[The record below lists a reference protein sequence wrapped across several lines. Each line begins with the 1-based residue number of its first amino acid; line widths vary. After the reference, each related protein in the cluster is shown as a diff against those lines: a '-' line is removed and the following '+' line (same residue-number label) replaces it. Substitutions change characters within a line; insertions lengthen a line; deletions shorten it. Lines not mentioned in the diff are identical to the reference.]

1 MSPHPV
7 KFLSGFLCCAL
18 SSSLAHAVPYA
29 SRITI
34 NTAPSLARL
43 ASVVAPTAPEVS
55 FVLNEPADQLGYRI
69 NGGPLQWLDGSTS
82 GAKSFPLKSPL
93 DTFDIIA
100 KKTEKTGYTIPTGGV
115 APPSPNGLPWLA
127 NQAGFKLI
135 SDDASSLTKFNS
147 PRGVAVNTN
156 PSSPFFGTSYVLNS
170 AVGVTAAT
178 NRLVQDG
185 VYALNA
191 DGSDAFGFGDF
202 ANNPN
207 GIFYGGSANSG
218 YRIDVGDDSALY
230 IADYSDVFGGVSRM
244 SPDLSTGNSLLA
256 FPGGPAGGLPSGAN
270 HGSVSALHVEGS
282 TDDGTLVLYT
292 LDEDLTS
299 GHFDG
304 TMTTDTNS
312 LWKYE
317 LSFDAE
323 WSTVQPTKVN
333 SGSVLLPLTQSDM
346 ARGADGKFYLS
357 QNRTPGAPASLY
369 VLDENGALL
378 YDSLTASRELLGDP
392 SADDLL
398 RSIMG
403 IAVSRDQTWL
413 ALMLRNSDVAVL
425 PLENGIPDLPGLMVV
440 DTGVDITL
448 GRDLAFDAVG
458 NLHYV
463 TSGRQQYQVISPGGT
478 TYAMTSWNGTSFS
491 LSVSGV
497 PEPASLALAGV
508 GVGAVSV
515 IRRRRSL
522 AA

>member
-1 MSPHPV
+1 MSTRLV
-7 KFLSGFLCCAL
+7 KFLCGLLCCAI
-18 SSSLAHAVPYA
+18 SGGVAHAVPYA

-34 NTAPSLARL
+34 NTAPSLARF
-43 ASVVAPTAPEVS
+43 ASVVAPAAPEVS

-82 GAKSFPLKSPL
+82 GVKNFPLTSPL

-100 KKTEKTGYTIPTGGV
+100 KKAEATGYTIPTGGV
-115 APPSPNGLPWLA
+115 APPSPNGLPWSA

-156 PSSPFFGTSYVLNS
+156 PNSPFFGTSYVLNS

-178 NRLVQDG
+178 NRPLQDG

-218 YRIDVGDDSALY
+218 YRIDVGDDGALY

-244 SPDLSTGNSLLA
+244 SPDLSSANSLLA
-256 FPGGPAGGLPSGAN
+256 FPGGPPGGLPSEAN

-282 TDDGTLVLYT
+282 PGDGTLVLYT
-292 LDEDLTS
+292 IDEDLTS
-299 GHFDG
+299 SHFG
-304 TMTTDTNS
+304 GATTTDTNS

-317 LSFDAE
+317 LGYEAE

-333 SGSVLLPLTQSDM
+333 NGSVLLPLTQSDM
-346 ARGADGKFYLS
+346 ARGGDGKFYLS
-357 QNRTPGAPASLY
+357 QNRTPGTPASVY
-369 VLDENGALL
+369 VLDENGILL
-378 YDSLTASRELLGDP
+378 YDSLTASRELSSDP

-398 RSIMG
+398 RSVMG
-403 IAVSRDQTWL
+403 VAVSRDQTWL

-425 PLENGIPDLPGLMVV
+425 PLENGIPDLSGLMVV
-440 DTGVDITL
+440 DTGADITL

-478 TYAMTSWNGTSFS
+478 TYAMMSWNGTSFS

-497 PEPASLALAGV
+497 PEPASLAMAGV
-508 GVGAVSV
+508 GLAAIGVM
-515 IRRRRSL
+515 RRRRSL
-522 AA
+522 RA